1 MHKSICFPSG
11 AALHLYPD
19 CMGPIFMHNIL
30 EADLT
35 AEVQTRL
42 SLESLLFGKFD
53 EIFGEEVST
62 LNCPWGSLT
71 TNLAPRLGNLA
82 GILL

>member
-1 MHKSICFPSG
+1 MG
-11 AALHLYPD
+11 PD
-19 CMGPIFMHNIL
+19 CIGPVSKQNIL

-35 AEVQTRL
+35 VEMQTSL
-42 SLESLLFGKFD
+42 SLESLLFGKFE

-62 LNCPWGSLT
+62 LNCPWGSLSA
-71 TNLAPRLGNLA
+71 NLPPHLGKLA